1 MSLVSVLPV
10 SANNLQTLVHL
21 LLYNSMYL
29 HIIAR
34 VFPHWTNCEGSED
47 SGDMRALSGTVQGP
61 ETEPALN
68 KC

>member
-1 MSLVSVLPV
+1 MSLVSVPPV

-34 VFPHWTNCEGSED
+34 VFPHWTNCED

>member
-1 MSLVSVLPV
+1 
-10 SANNLQTLVHL
+10 
-21 LLYNSMYL
+21 MYL